1 MGANWCSNVRRL
13 VGEITFDF
21 GEDEDGNREERARL
35 MSLAGR
41 D

>member
-21 GEDEDGNREERARL
+21 GEDVDGDQERGRL
-35 MSLAGR
+35 MSLADR